1 MYILSSNGYYHFYV
15 LLTIIFYVI
24 ELAKSDI
31 GTASRYS
38 PPYSPT
44 TCFGNDPT
52 QFPSSNLFAAAGS
65 GIWDNGA
72 SCGRQYL
79 VKCISGSIEEA
90 CVPLDGPIQIRIVE
104 FAENIVSEASS
115 PIASI
120 ILSNAAFQT
129 IANMSISVINI
140 EFLQ

>member
-1 MYILSSNGYYHFYV
+1 MSILSSNGYYHFYV
-15 LLTIIFYVI
+15 FFTIIFYVI

-31 GTASRYS
+31 GTASRYR

-44 TCFGNDPT
+44 TGG
-52 QFPSSNLFAAAGS
+52 GS
-65 GIWDNGA
+65 G
-72 SCGRQYL
+72 QYL

-120 ILSNAAFQT
+120 ILANAAFQT
-129 IANMSISVINI
+129 IANMSISFINI
-140 EFLQ
+140 EFQQV